1 MGIRIQGSGGSSGDI
16 ASGNDKEVPF
26 YNGAGKS
33 LTNTN
38 LITVDTTNQRIGIGG
53 VTPTATLDVNGDGK
67 LIGLLNRA
75 LGNVNNAQA
84 TYDAFN
90 GTNSTANSGGFSQTS
105 ITSSAKLIWGAFS
118 SFVIVKGNDAGVSNA
133 FMDIIFV
140 GPYPG
145 NVVVVSSGTTKGS
158 PAVRTYAQSASGATV
173 SLASG
178 TYSTNAF
185 GFAL

>member
-1 MGIRIQGSGGSSGDI
+1 MGIRIQGSGGTSGDI

-38 LITVDTTNQRIGIGG
+38 MILVDTSNLRVGIGG
-53 VTPTATLDVNGDGK
+53 VTPTATLDVNGDAKFAGR
-67 LIGLLNRA
+67 LSRA
-75 LGNVNNAQA
+75 LGNVNNTMV
-84 TYDAFN
+84 TYDDFN

-118 SFVIVKGNDAGVSNA
+118 SFVIVRGNDAGVSNA

-145 NVVVVSSGTTKGS
+145 NIVVVSSGTTKGS
-158 PAVRTYAQSASGATV
+158 PAARTYAQSASGATV